1 MFHRSLNI
9 SGPRLKALN
18 KAELYNDGDLINF
31 APRRYLDRQTT
42 LKIFSL
48 QSVDEDVTVI
58 GTVEDITVVNSGRK
72 RLEMIISD
80 DTGQLKCV
88 WFKGIAYFS
97 KSFEKGD
104 LVSVYGKPKQYGRWI
119 SIAHPEV
126 DKLNKPNSS
135 LKTMGI
141 IPVYPG
147 NSFFKK
153 TYITSAVIQK
163 WIRQLLN
170 LHKIE
175 DFLPKN
181 VLNKLSLCG
190 RYESYRM
197 LHFPDSL
204 DEAKLGRK
212 QLVFEELFL
221 FELAIHY
228 LKLRQAKKPS
238 TINFDKP
245 GSYTLAFFKRIL
257 PFKLTEG
264 QTDALRDIRS
274 DYESGRQMNRLLQG
288 DVGSGKTVVAIGA
301 ILMMLDN
308 DYQTAFMAPTEILAE
323 QHFRTLTEYLDPL
336 GIDIRLLTGKR
347 TAKQKQEITDQLA
360 SGNTQ
365 IVVGTHAIIQ
375 DSVLFKKLGL
385 VVVDEQHR
393 FGVMQRSHFISGGNS
408 PHLLSMSATPI
419 PRSLAL
425 SVFGKLDIS
434 IVKGLPAGRKPV
446 RTAVRTE
453 RKREDVYA
461 FTESVLKSGGQI
473 YIVYPLVE
481 ESETLDLQNAVEA
494 YELIKRRFP
503 AFKAGLLHGKMKSDE
518 KDEVMTRFADGDV
531 QILVSTTVIEVGI
544 NVPNASVMIIEHAER
559 FGLSQLHQ
567 LRGRIGRGSRESFCI
582 LMAANKQTN
591 VAKERLKTM
600 VETNDGFIIA
610 EFDLKLRGPGDFLG
624 TRQSGLPEFKHADLV
639 EDEELLKK
647 AATIAE
653 QVLKEDPGLNKLENL
668 ALNHT
673 FKQYL
678 KEKESF
684 FEMM

>member
-1 MFHRSLNI
+1 MFHPSLKI
-9 SGPRLKALN
+9 SSPRLKALN
-18 KAELYNDGDLINF
+18 KAELYNDSDLINF

-48 QSVDEDVTVI
+48 QGVDEDVTVI
-58 GTVEDITVVNSGRK
+58 GTVEDISVVNAGRK
-72 RLEMIISD
+72 RLEVIISD

-88 WFKGIAYFS
+88 WFKGISYFS
-97 KSFEKGD
+97 KSFDKGD

-119 SIAHPEV
+119 SIAHPDV
-126 DKLNKPNSS
+126 DKLNKSNST

-153 TYITSAVIQK
+153 TYITTAVIQK

-170 LHKIE
+170 LHTIE
-175 DFLPKN
+175 DFLPGELLAN
-181 VLNKLSLCG
+181 LSLSG
-190 RYESYRM
+190 RYESYCM
-197 LHFPDSL
+197 LHFPDTL
-204 DEAKLGRK
+204 DEARLGRK

-228 LKLRQAKKPS
+228 LKLRQAKKSS
-238 TINFDKP
+238 TIGFDKP
-245 GSYTLAFFKRIL
+245 GSYTHAFFTRIL

-264 QTDALRDIRS
+264 QTNALRDIRS

-308 DYQTAFMAPTEILAE
+308 GYQTAFMAPTEILAE
-323 QHFRTLTEYLDPL
+323 QHYRTLIEYLNPL
-336 GIDIRLLTGKR
+336 GVDIRLLTGKR
-347 TAKQKQEITDQLA
+347 TPKQKEEITNQLA
-360 SGNTQ
+360 SGSTQ

-375 DSVLFKKLGL
+375 DSVSFNRLGL

-393 FGVMQRSHFISGGNS
+393 FGVMQRSHFITGDSS

-453 RKREDVYA
+453 RKRDDVYI
-461 FTESVLKSGGQI
+461 FTESVLKSGGQV

-481 ESETLDLQNAVEA
+481 ESEALDLQNAVEA
-494 YELIKRRFP
+494 FELIKRRFP

-518 KDEVMTRFADGDV
+518 KDEVMTRFAEGDV

-582 LMAANKQTN
+582 LMTGNKQTN
-591 VAKERLKTM
+591 VAKQRLKTM
-600 VETNDGFIIA
+600 VDTNDGFVIA
-610 EFDLKLRGPGDFLG
+610 EVDLKLRGPGDFLG

-639 EDEELLKK
+639 DDEELLKK
-647 AATIAE
+647 AALTAE
-653 QVLKEDPGLNKLENL
+653 QLLKDDPGLKKPEHL
-668 ALNHT
+668 ALSKK

-678 KEKESF
+678 KERESF